1 MRIIRLQ
8 SEGLVKVLSKREVFI
23 CAISPDT
30 CGRFMMTWP
39 FDSVAEVAWE
49 GGTPVTFWTLSRT
62 SGRYECDR
70 ILRRGLA
77 GFNSV
82 SESFAKHAN
91 WTEFHFSRKLV
102 TTTRAGA

>member
-1 MRIIRLQ
+1 
-8 SEGLVKVLSKREVFI
+8 
-23 CAISPDT
+23 
-30 CGRFMMTWP
+30 MTWP
-39 FDSVAEVAWE
+39 FDLVAEVAWE

-82 SESFAKHAN
+82 SESFAKRAN
-91 WTEFHFSRKLV
+91 WTEFHFLQKARYHNSGRCL
-102 TTTRAGA
+102 GAPCSWT